1 MNPKLPKRKKM
12 AYSYPE
18 GYHKN
23 SKVERLAQ
31 KLQGC
36 WIQTLDGEVVGQVI
50 DVISN
55 AKGKVELV
63 VPLTITPENR
73 QQLLLLKA
81 NLIKQTN
88 IDDRLLFIERTPELE
103 PFLNTNRDSSTPQQ
117 YFPTPLPS
125 FSLTDEA
132 DSTLPLASSEN
143 QPNIVD
149 NITIPLKEEK
159 LIIER
164 DRRKVGEV
172 IIRKEVE
179 TDFVQVPVKREK
191 LVIEQVGTDHQILAE
206 IPLSQERVQVVK
218 TEVPDPQS

>member
-1 MNPKLPKRKKM
+1 M

-23 SKVERLAQ
+23 RKVEQLAQ
-31 KLQGC
+31 KLNGC

-63 VPLTITPENR
+63 VPLNITPENR

-103 PFLNTNRDSSTPQQ
+103 PFLKTNPNSSTPQQ
-117 YFPTPLPS
+117 YFPTPIPS
-125 FSLTDEA
+125 FSLNDEEDET
-132 DSTLPLASSEN
+132 DSTLPLPSSEN

-159 LIIER
+159 LIVER
-164 DRRKVGEV
+164 ERRKVGEV
-172 IIRKEVE
+172 VIRKQVE
-179 TDFVQVPVKREK
+179 THFVQVPVKREK
-191 LVIEQVGTDHQILAE
+191 LVIEQVGSDDQILAE
-206 IPLSQERVQVVK
+206 IPLSEETIRVVK
-218 TEVPDPQS
+218 TENPDPQ

>member
-1 MNPKLPKRKKM
+1 M

-23 SKVERLAQ
+23 SKVERLAK

-36 WIQTLDGEVVGQVI
+36 WIHTLDGEVVGQVI

-55 AKGKVELV
+55 AQGKVELV

-73 QQLLLLKA
+73 QQLLLVKA
-81 NLIKQTN
+81 NLIKQSN
-88 IDDRLLFIERTPELE
+88 LEDHLLLIERTPELE
-103 PFLNTNRDSSTPQQ
+103 TLLNTNPDSATPQQ
-117 YFPTPLPS
+117 YFPTPMPS
-125 FSLTDEA
+125 FSLTDET
-132 DSTLPLASSEN
+132 DSTLPLPSSEN

-159 LIIER
+159 LIVER
-164 DRRKVGEV
+164 ERRKVGEV

-179 TDFVQVPVKREK
+179 THFVQVPVKREK

-206 IPLSQERVQVVK
+206 IPLSEETVRVVK
-218 TEVPDPQS
+218 TETPDS

>member
-1 MNPKLPKRKKM
+1 M

-23 SKVERLAQ
+23 RKVEQLAK
-31 KLQGC
+31 KLNGC

-63 VPLTITPENR
+63 VPLNITPENR

-81 NLIKQTN
+81 NLIKQTH

-103 PFLNTNRDSSTPQQ
+103 PFLKTHPNSSTPQQ
-117 YFPTPLPS
+117 YFPTPIPS
-125 FSLTDEA
+125 FSLNDEEDET
-132 DSTLPLASSEN
+132 DSTLPLPASEN

-159 LIIER
+159 LIVER
-164 DRRKVGEV
+164 ERRKVGEV
-172 IIRKEVE
+172 VIRKQVE
-179 TDFVQVPVKREK
+179 TYFVQVPVKREK
-191 LVIEQVGTDHQILAE
+191 LVIEQVGTDDQILAE
-206 IPLSQERVQVVK
+206 IPLSEETIRVVK
-218 TEVPDPQS
+218 TENPDPQ